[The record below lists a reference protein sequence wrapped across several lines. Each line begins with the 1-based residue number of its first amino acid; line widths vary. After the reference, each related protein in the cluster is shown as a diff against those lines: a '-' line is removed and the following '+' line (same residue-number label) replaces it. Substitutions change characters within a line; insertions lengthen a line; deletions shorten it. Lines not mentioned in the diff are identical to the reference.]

1 MKKIYN
7 AQEKENKELL
17 RIYKNTLR
25 DIKNDLENLYSKLG
39 DNISLSE
46 AYKYD
51 RFNKI
56 KKQLEDRIK
65 ELEKSEKII
74 DKNILTKSYKEA
86 YKIVSNDLGIDF
98 TKVPFDA
105 IEKAINYPWSG
116 SMFSEIVWK
125 NKRQLVY
132 NLKKIITKGLVEG
145 KSYFNMSKELSKAM
159 GKGVNDS
166 LNIIRTETAHIV
178 NQATLDRYN
187 DSGVVEKIR
196 IIAAE
201 DERMCD
207 ICGEM
212 HNTEYELGS
221 EPILPLHPNCRCCYS
236 PVIEV

>member
-1 MKKIYN
+1 MKKVYN

-65 ELEKSEKII
+65 ELEKSEKTI

-98 TKVPFDA
+98 TKVPFDT

-125 NKRQLVY
+125 NKQQLVY

-166 LNIIRTETAHIV
+166 LNVIRTETAHIV

-212 HNTEYELGS
+212 HNAEYELGS
-221 EPILPLHPNCRCCYS
+221 EPILPLHPNCRCCYA
-236 PVIEV
+236 PVID